1 MRIRVVGPAS
11 LAAVVTALV
20 LLLSGCP
27 GGGAGSD
34 GTGGG
39 YSMPG

>member
-1 MRIRVVGPAS
+1 MRRSSRRSGAL
-11 LAAVVTALV
+11 LAAVTALV

-27 GGGAGSD
+27 QAGGDGA

-39 YSMPG
+39 YHLRR